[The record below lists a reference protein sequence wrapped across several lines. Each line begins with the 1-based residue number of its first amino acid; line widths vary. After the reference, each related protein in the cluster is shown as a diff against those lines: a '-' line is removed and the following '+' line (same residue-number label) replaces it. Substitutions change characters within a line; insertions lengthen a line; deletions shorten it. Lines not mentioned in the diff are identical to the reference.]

1 MKNKHNKKRN
11 TAFLYE
17 ILVRETTKAVISKNT
32 ARKELATRI
41 IKENF
46 KKNSALY
53 KELQLYK
60 AILDT
65 TSLDDRTSERLLNEV
80 KVSRGKI
87 DNKNLF
93 NEQTNLIQKINKNLG
108 PDIFSN
114 FLPNYKSMATVSQLF
129 SDSINVKDRVM
140 LEQLILKNLQSEDIQ
155 EEEKLEYIDNL
166 VFKTFVEKFNDAYGE
181 KLTEQQKSLVINYV
195 FSFTDNAVG
204 LKSYLNEEIGRLKE
218 EVNASLQHE
227 DIQADE
233 HMIEKTNN
241 VIKFL
246 ESLSKRKTTEDD
258 IQKILKIRTLVQEV
272 SNNGN

>member
-258 IQKILKIRTLVQEV
+258 IQKILKIQTLVQEV

>member
-1 MKNKHNKKRN
+1 
-11 TAFLYE
+11 
-17 ILVRETTKAVISKNT
+17 
-32 ARKELATRI
+32 
-41 IKENF
+41 
-46 KKNSALY
+46 
-53 KELQLYK
+53 
-60 AILDT
+60 LDT

-258 IQKILKIRTLVQEV
+258 IQKILKIQTLVQEV